1 MTKTLISTKEI
12 TVNIYGIEYD
22 CILIPRDLVVD
33 VDYSLVP
40 ENHPK
45 IQRLIEKVRKGEKI

>member
-1 MTKTLISTKEI
+1 MTQTIISTKEI
-12 TVNIYGIEYD
+12 TVNLYGVEYD
-22 CILIPRDLVVD
+22 CILIPKDLVVD

-45 IQRLIEKVRKGEKI
+45 IQRLMDKVRKGESI

>member
-12 TVNIYGIEYD
+12 TVNVNGIEYD
-22 CILIPRDLVVD
+22 CILIPKDILVD
-33 VDYSLVP
+33 VDYSYAP

-45 IQRLIEKVRKGEKI
+45 IRRMIEKVRRGEKI

>member
-1 MTKTLISTKEI
+1 MTQTIVSTKEI
-12 TVNIYGIEYD
+12 TVNLYGIEYD
-22 CILIPRDLVVD
+22 CILIPKDLVVD

-45 IQRLIEKVRKGEKI
+45 IQRLMDKVRKGESI

>member
-12 TVNIYGIEYD
+12 TVNMNGVEYD
-22 CILIPRDLVVD
+22 CILIPRDIVVD

-45 IQRLIEKVRKGEKI
+45 IKRLIDKVRRGEPI